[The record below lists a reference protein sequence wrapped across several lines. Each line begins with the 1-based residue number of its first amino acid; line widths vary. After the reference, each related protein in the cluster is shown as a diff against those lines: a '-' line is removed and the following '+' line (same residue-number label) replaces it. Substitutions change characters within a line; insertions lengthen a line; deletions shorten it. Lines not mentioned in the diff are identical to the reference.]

1 MGHFITVCWCFF
13 QSICSPMIYYCH
25 DHKLVHPVTAEV
37 YVSNKQQGFP
47 MCAPGK
53 VLPLQLQHQLQ
64 CYCQNI
70 WKPEIVHVHKSQT
83 NVFSFSVEYKGLS
96 LKKENNLAQGCSSE
110 RVLHRHR
117 VLSLNGVI
125 NLSPQRESPVKLG
138 NGTVCASLMS
148 LMSCSIQLSAVT
160 HRRCKPA
167 VMQNFAPQ
175 SPVYK
180 LSYRIY
186 FETSE

>member
-1 MGHFITVCWCFF
+1 MCPTNNKVFLSVLQEKYCPCNH
-13 QSICSPMIYYCH
+13 SISYNVTGRKFGSQKFYMYIN
-25 DHKLVHPVTAEV
+25 HKQMYLTLV
-37 YVSNKQQGFP
+37 
-47 MCAPGK
+47 
-53 VLPLQLQHQLQ
+53 
-64 CYCQNI
+64 QNI
-70 WKPEIVHVHKSQT
+70 KVVK
-83 NVFSFSVEYKGLS
+83 
-96 LKKENNLAQGCSSE
+96 LKKENNLAQRCLSE

-117 VLSLNGVI
+117 VLSLNGII

-180 LSYRIY
+180 LSYCGY